1 MSFAFTQAEIL
12 AEIER
17 RENQQA
23 EQPASNVES
32 ATALVSGMP
41 GRIGSAMDQRKQEM
55 VEVMNPS
62 PKEGFQFPGEQA
74 IQMFG
79 KAVAGPVMDVTGEVI
94 TTGVGA
100 AADMY
105 DPEIRQG
112 FNDLMQGIV
121 DSDFAQQAI
130 GYYQSL
136 DAGKRRTIESLFNI
150 GNILSPFKVKAKEG
164 SGLTAAI
171 EGGLTLT
178 SKSKELKRSML
189 HRMFQ
194 PARSK
199 ENIEFEIKNGT
210 EATDNMVETLLDV
223 KGVSPLYEPRRNFVA
238 LNKDMNATEARLQGQ
253 LSSFDK
259 TGKFIKSTRN
269 SFGEMLA
276 NTINNSKTFVQKGLK
291 PQEVQ
296 AAQAAIMRKVD
307 GILTV
312 LNKEGTPPNSLR
324 GLLELRRR
332 LDNEISDKEW
342 AKKSDSEKASLTRE
356 KILVKD
362 MRGELN
368 KTISAFA
375 EQFAPE
381 NETIKKLLKRQS
393 ALYQASENYASKSSI
408 NMANV
413 TEQGVISSVFSSHP
427 WLVYRSLQ
435 SQGTSPALAFVLAAP
450 AAANAVGELAGAARR
465 QTTGVQT
472 PMIRGGMFYGQ
483 EEEQR

>member
-1 MSFAFTQAEIL
+1 LSANVKNLRVTCYAECS
-12 AEIER
+12 
-17 RENQQA
+17 NQ
-23 EQPASNVES
+23 S
-32 ATALVSGMP
+32 ALKKTLSLKLRTAL
-41 GRIGSAMDQRKQEM
+41 SA
-55 VEVMNPS
+55 
-62 PKEGFQFPGEQA
+62 
-74 IQMFG
+74 
-79 KAVAGPVMDVTGEVI
+79 
-94 TTGVGA
+94 
-100 AADMY
+100 
-105 DPEIRQG
+105 
-112 FNDLMQGIV
+112 L
-121 DSDFAQQAI
+121 
-130 GYYQSL
+130 
-136 DAGKRRTIESLFNI
+136 
-150 GNILSPFKVKAKEG
+150 
-164 SGLTAAI
+164 
-171 EGGLTLT
+171 
-178 SKSKELKRSML
+178 
-189 HRMFQ
+189 
-194 PARSK
+194 
-199 ENIEFEIKNGT
+199 
-210 EATDNMVETLLDV
+210 DNMVETLVDI
-223 KGVSPLYEPRRNFVA
+223 KGVSPMYEPRRNFVA

-259 TGKFIKSTRN
+259 TGRFIKSTRN

-312 LNKEGTPPNSLR
+312 LNKEGIPPNSLR

-332 LDNEISDKEW
+332 LDNEISDKDW
-342 AKKSDSEKASLTRE
+342 AKKADAEKASLTRE
-356 KILVKD
+356 KILLKD

-381 NETIKKLLKRQS
+381 NETIKNLLKRQS

-413 TEQGVISSVFSSHP
+413 TERGAISSVFSSHP

-465 QTTGVQT
+465 QMTGVQT

>member
-32 ATALVSGMP
+32 AAALVGGMP
-41 GRIGSAMDQRKQEM
+41 GRISSAFEGRKQEVAEIASDEDYKIPGHQM
-55 VEVMNPS
+55 VDL
-62 PKEGFQFPGEQA
+62 
-74 IQMFG
+74 IG
-79 KAVAGPVMDVTGEVI
+79 KGVAGPLMDTLGEAI

-105 DPEIRQG
+105 DPKVRQG

-136 DAGKRRTIESLFNI
+136 DDGNRRTIESIFNI
-150 GNILSPFKVKAKEG
+150 GNILSPFKIKAKTG
-164 SGLTAAI
+164 SGLRDTL
-171 EGGLTLT
+171 EGGLTVV

-194 PARSK
+194 PTRSK

-210 EATDNMVETLLDV
+210 ETTDNMVETLLDV

-259 TGKFIKSTRN
+259 KGVFVKSTRK

-312 LNKEGTPPNSLR
+312 LNKEGIPPNSLR

-332 LDNEISDKEW
+332 LDNEISDKDW
-342 AKKSDSEKASLTRE
+342 AKKADAEKASLTRE
-356 KILVKD
+356 KILLKD

-381 NETIKKLLKRQS
+381 NDTIKKLLKRQS
-393 ALYQASENYASKSSI
+393 ALYQASENYASKSSM

-413 TEQGVISSVFSSHP
+413 TEQGALSSVFSSHP
-427 WLVYRSLQ
+427 FLVYRSLQ

-450 AAANAVGELAGAARR
+450 AAANAVGELAGAVRR

-472 PMIRGGMFYGQ
+472 PAIRGGMFYGQ